1 MIEKIAQDIEFLTNI
16 KLAGMAD
23 LFEKIAAG
31 NITNAAQLMQHIGT
45 QPITMLGNLMNA
57 MKSGRMNNSIPAL
70 QKFHGMYM
78 KNPTLQ
84 QAGNRMGFTN
94 FFNNFMSQATQAA
107 KPSMNTGA
115 LQNMKN
121 QQLRSA
127 IQKSRVG
134 AATSGIPNF
143 GAFYA

>member
-1 MIEKIAQDIEFLTNI
+1 MIEKIAQDIELLTNI
-16 KLAGMAD
+16 KLAALD
-23 LFEKIAAG
+23 EFLEKLAAG
-31 NITNAAQLMQHIGT
+31 NITNGAQLMQHIGT
-45 QPITMLGNLMNA
+45 QPMTMLGNLMNA
-57 MKSGRMNNSIPAL
+57 MKSGKMNNNLPAL

-78 KNPTLQ
+78 KNPSLQ

-115 LQNMKN
+115 LQSMKN

-134 AATSGIPNF
+134 AATNGIPNF

>member
-1 MIEKIAQDIEFLTNI
+1 MIEKIAQDIIRLTNI

-31 NITNAAQLMQHIGT
+31 NITTGAQLMQHIGN
-45 QPITMLGNLMNA
+45 QPVTMLGNLMNA
-57 MKSGRMNNSIPAL
+57 MKSGKMNNNIPAL

-78 KNPTLQ
+78 KNPELQ

-94 FFNNFMSQATQAA
+94 FFNNFMSQATQAS
-107 KPSMNTGA
+107 KPSVNTGA
-115 LQNMKN
+115 LQALKN
-121 QQLRSA
+121 KQLQSA

-134 AATSGIPNF
+134 AATNGIPNF